1 MPGPTP
7 QPSESRW
14 VDDLARL
21 LRQQSVGKPA
31 QGLPSSAITGKFQNT
46 KDVDPELFK
55 LPIQEQ

>member
-46 KDVDPELFK
+46 KDVDP
-55 LPIQEQ
+55 